1 MRLDVF
7 KFKVRAFTAKDD
19 ATCGNGHVVEGVL
32 AVVTKAGRLDSDH
45 LQANLEPVDDQ
56 GGQSLPVNILTDND
70 QGLLRLRK
78 KRFCIRAST
87 SRVRAS

>member
-32 AVVTKAGRLDSDH
+32 AVVTKITTTAHTNTRNKV
-45 LQANLEPVDDQ
+45 APVDPKVIT
-56 GGQSLPVNILTDND
+56 PVNSK
-70 QGLLRLRK
+70 RLASSAMQVGA
-78 KRFCIRAST
+78 IRVA
-87 SRVRAS
+87 RR